1 MPGTAIAARAAR
13 RKNAPALLFWSPRL
27 AAYQKARKAK
37 IRQLTDPMAAC
48 RTGWGCFGRFCGRAG
63 WRGGRAAGGPAGMS
77 AVSAASS
84 A

>member
-48 RTGWGCFGRFCGRAG
+48 RTGWGCFGRFCGRA
-63 WRGGRAAGGPAGMS
+63 AGGPAGMS

>member
-1 MPGTAIAARAAR
+1 MASK
-13 RKNAPALLFWSPRL
+13 KNAPPFPPSGRL
-27 AAYQKARKAK
+27 TPYQKARKAT
-37 IRQLTDPMAAC
+37 IRQLADPMAAF

-63 WRGGRAAGGPAGMS
+63 GRGGRAAGGPAGMS